1 MKNILMVLGALLDK
15 EAELVLDEDHY
26 EIVLEDLI
34 HNGVNE
40 EPTVRRM
47 SAATVGITVFS
58 TLEDLLKIE
67 NERYHNDDTISTPMD
82 TCLVIRDKINNFDL
96 GTIKVNWWKNV
107 IYMFDTI
114 VYYNGDAALK
124 VKVSYDDLVKVGTQ
138 KAV

>member
-96 GTIKVNWWKNV
+96 GTIKVYWWKNV
-107 IYMFDTI
+107 VYIFDTV
-114 VYYNGDAALK
+114 VYYNGESALK
-124 VKVSYDDLVKVGTQ
+124 TKVSYDDLVKIGTQ
-138 KAV
+138 KAL